1 MQKDYLGK
9 SLLIITLA
17 TVGATALYAWTG
29 ATSNPPTENAYAPIN
44 IGGFKQIKTGDI
56 CTTFSGVEKCLSTVT
71 GLVGPQGPKGDQ
83 GPAGGADGIG
93 YGGTATGA
101 VNMNFNNIGNIGT
114 ADIGVANII
123 NANLSAFKLS
133 TNPGLGKVLVSDN
146 SGYGYWQTFTP
157 PVGIPT
163 GAVMYF
169 NLSSCPVSSG
179 WLPADGTSGTPDLR
193 GEFIRGLDN
202 GRGVD
207 SGRTLASWQEDMFK
221 SHTHSYTSYGSMQPQ
236 SGNSTSVWY
245 STSAGKT
252 GATGGSET
260 RPRNVALIACVKS

>member
-146 SGYGYWQTFTP
+146 NGYGYWQTLNLPSTG
-157 PVGIPT
+157 VTSLTAGTGIT
-163 GAVMYF
+163 
-169 NLSSCPVSSG
+169 LS
-179 WLPADGTSGTPDLR
+179 PASGTGDVTVSASTPTNTSTGLYVCMQYSCYSGCQLPDW
-193 GEFIRGLDN
+193 N
-202 GRGVD
+202 M
-207 SGRTLASWQEDMFK
+207 S
-221 SHTHSYTSYGSMQPQ
+221 
-236 SGNSTSVWY
+236 
-245 STSAGKT
+245 
-252 GATGGSET
+252 
-260 RPRNVALIACVKS
+260 VKSSVPSGFTLIDTGKNGSTFGSYCYKI